1 MMRHMINNLIFIP
14 FDKHNSYM
22 SRTHTWLAD
31 DKAWG
36 EGDAGES
43 LFAEVHPTLIEHS
56 VYQMM
61 LITLVLMCDPLLSQ
75 FY

>member
-1 MMRHMINNLIFIP
+1 
-14 FDKHNSYM
+14 M

-56 VYQMM
+56 VYQTM